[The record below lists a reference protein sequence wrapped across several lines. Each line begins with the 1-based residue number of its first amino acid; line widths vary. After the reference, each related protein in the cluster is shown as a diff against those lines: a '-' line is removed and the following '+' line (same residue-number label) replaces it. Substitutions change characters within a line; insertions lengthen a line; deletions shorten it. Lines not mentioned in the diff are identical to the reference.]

1 MTTQTYNVQEAKENL
16 PRLLD
21 EVASGEEVIIA
32 SEGKPLAR
40 ISRVDQSG
48 SKIRF
53 GVLKGKATVTED
65 FDAPL
70 PDEMLTEFDGS
81 GNRCGS

>member
-1 MTTQTYNVQEAKENL
+1 MTIQTYNVQEAKAKL
-16 PRLLD
+16 SKLLQD
-21 EVASGEEVIIA
+21 VDSGIEVIIA
-32 SEGKPLAR
+32 KAGKPMAR
-40 ISRVDQSG
+40 ISRIEENS

-53 GVLKGKATVTED
+53 GVLKGKVKVSED

-70 PDEMLTEFDGS
+70 PDDLLSKFE